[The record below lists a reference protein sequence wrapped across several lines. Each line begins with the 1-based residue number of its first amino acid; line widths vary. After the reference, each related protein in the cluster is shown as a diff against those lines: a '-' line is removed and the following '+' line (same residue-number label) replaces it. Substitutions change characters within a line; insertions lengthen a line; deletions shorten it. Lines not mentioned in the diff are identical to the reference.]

1 MILPTI
7 PEDIEWVDSIDL
19 HHFEPKR
26 IAQSLKEMQ
35 FALSLHPCTACGTYE
50 RDATKMRL
58 LGGPLRRDESLGDY
72 ELSLRCPNCRGWRRL
87 MVWSVPDPRVR
98 HGLDELNGPL
108 PSNILQPMEFLG
120 EIDRLLPA
128 IAEHPQDQ
136 GYKEWFHSM
145 QSLRRAILCAN
156 ELAKFLP
163 PGASKIPDDLL
174 YPESADHQRS
184 HPIRYSASYI
194 SSLQKQLAEL
204 FARYQADVPRYK
216 AQRAAEEPPPRL
228 RVGEFSDE
236 SIRAH
241 RAWKAR
247 GMVGDGRMTLKHLRI
262 QDVGL
267 PHLDGVIWE
276 DVSLLHVRGLTTIFE
291 RAELTQTI
299 WVECS
304 IENTHFEDARIS
316 LSKFERCAMQVSHFT
331 NSIAVD
337 CRLEACLMTRSN
349 WRGAHW
355 TLVTFVESDLTNATF
370 DNAVFKSCSF
380 RAHSLAATTSFG
392 GHLATTAGSRFE
404 DCDFRDTRWLGRDLS
419 HATFVRCQLAGAT
432 GRPVAHEGLVLED
445 CDVTREQLLAML
457 AA

>member
-7 PEDIEWVDSIDL
+7 PEDIEWADVIDL
-19 HHFEPKR
+19 RPFEPRR

-35 FALSLHPCTACGTYE
+35 FALSLHPCAICGAPE
-50 RDATKMRL
+50 RDPLKMDFRGGTFL
-58 LGGPLRRDESLGDY
+58 SDETLGEFRIYLQ
-72 ELSLRCPNCRGWRRL
+72 CPQCRGWRSL
-87 MVWSVPDPRVR
+87 ISWTVAKPYVR
-98 HGLDELNGPL
+98 HAKDELNGPL

-128 IAEHPQDQ
+128 IAEHPHEQ
-136 GYKEWFHSM
+136 GYKEWSDSM

-204 FARYQADVPRYK
+204 FARYQADLPRYK
-216 AQRAAEEPPPRL
+216 AQRAAEEPPPKL
-228 RVGEFSDE
+228 RVGEFTEQSV
-236 SIRAH
+236 RAH
-241 RAWKAR
+241 RAWEAR
-247 GMVGDGRMTLKHLRI
+247 GMVGEGRLVLKN
-262 QDVGL
+262 QDIHDIRL
-267 PHLDGVIWE
+267 PNIGGFCWEGVSIKRARAKLFNF
-276 DVSLLHVRGLTTIFE
+276 VK
-291 RAELTQTI
+291 AELIDTT
-299 WVECS
+299 WSECS
-304 IENTHFEDARIS
+304 IVAVQFNEAELVNTRFEGCAMQFVSFARS
-316 LSKFERCAMQVSHFT
+316 RASHCKFERCAM
-331 NSIAVD
+331 D
-337 CRLEACLMTRSN
+337 CARLENCQWEHVELMDCEVYDLTF
-349 WRGAHW
+349 RGALLKH
-355 TLVTFVESDLTNATF
+355 
-370 DNAVFKSCSF
+370 CSF
-380 RAHSLAATTSFG
+380 RGQQLGGTRKH

-457 AA
+457 QS